1 MGVES
6 STCGVNT
13 DPGGKREIARL
24 RAALETQRR
33 AGEEAEERL
42 KNELISMTEQRDQR
56 QGWVHSK
63 ARERDDALAK
73 LAKATKALE
82 PFAALYDEV
91 AEDFPDEVAHAMFA
105 TEFGHLRAAADALAA
120 IREVPNG

>member
-1 MGVES
+1 MGDNKGPFLAGDLRVSAEW
-6 STCGVNT
+6 
-13 DPGGKREIARL
+13 REIHRL
-24 RAALETQRR
+24 RAALEAQRR
-33 AGEEAEERL
+33 AWEEEKR
-42 KNELISMTEQRDQR
+42 R
-56 QGWVHSK
+56 
-63 ARERDDALAK
+63 